1 MAVVSANLRRGGGV
15 ISYLN
20 NPNWFAK
27 CRRKSAKE
35 RFSNIKKN
43 SKMFSIIIV
52 IVNNTFLVEKN
63 PINILQI
70 VIRV

>member
-1 MAVVSANLRRGGGV
+1 
-15 ISYLN
+15 
-20 NPNWFAK
+20 
-27 CRRKSAKE
+27 
-35 RFSNIKKN
+35 
-43 SKMFSIIIV
+43 MFSIIIV

>member
-1 MAVVSANLRRGGGV
+1 MAVVSANLRRDGGV

-20 NPNWFAK
+20 NPNGLQ
-27 CRRKSAKE
+27 SADE
-35 RFSNIKKN
+35 RFYNIKKN

-70 VIRV
+70 VIRVKYVNI